1 MSGEPLFVLFAGM
14 IALMLLSVPLAFSIF
29 AVSAAVLLVYTDL
42 PLWQIMQRFFSGVD
56 SFVLTAIPFFL
67 LAGNLMNSGKITD
80 KLIHLSSVMVGHIRG
95 GLAHI
100 NVLVSL
106 LFGGIS
112 GSAVA
117 DTSGIGTIL
126 IPAMVK
132 KGYTASFAV
141 AVTATS
147 SVLGQI
153 IPPSLIMIVYA
164 STASVSVQAMFI
176 AGIVPGILLALS
188 MMIVSYV
195 YAVKYDYPREER
207 RTFRDFVRAIN
218 DSILIL
224 IMPIIII
231 GGVLSGV
238 FTATESAA
246 IAVLY
251 SLIITLFVDKTLEP
265 KDLVPIFINT
275 AKGTATTLLC
285 IGAATAFGYLLAYFR
300 GAEYVLRLLEAMN
313 LTQGGFIVFLILLFT
328 LVGMFMDATPAICI
342 FVPIIAP
349 IGTEMGLNGIH
360 MGMIICL
367 VMAFGLVTPPYGLC
381 LLLGCQ
387 IGRIAPPAV
396 FRDIVIFLL
405 AVLATL
411 FVVIFVPGLIL
422 WLPGLIVPQAVGG

>member
-1 MSGEPLFVLFAGM
+1 MSGAPIFVLFGGM
-14 IALMLLSVPLAFSIF
+14 VLLMLMSIPLAFSIF
-29 AVSAAVLLVYTDL
+29 AISTIVLLVFTDL

-80 KLIHLSSVMVGHIRG
+80 KLINLSSAMVGHIRG

-100 NVLVSL
+100 NVVVSL

-126 IPAMVK
+126 IPAMVR
-132 KGYTASFAV
+132 KGYTASFTV

-176 AGIVPGILLALS
+176 AGILPGILLGLS
-188 MMIVSYV
+188 MMLVSYI

-207 RTFRDFVRAIN
+207 KSFRDFIRAFN
-218 DSILIL
+218 DSVLIL
-224 IMPIIII
+224 VMPIIII

-265 KDLVPIFINT
+265 RDLIPIFINT
-275 AKGTATTLLC
+275 AKGTAATLFC

-300 GAEYVLRLLEAMN
+300 GAEYVLGLLNDMN
-313 LTQGGFIVFLILLFT
+313 LSQSGFIAFLIVLFT
-328 LVGMFMDATPAICI
+328 VIGMFMDATPAICI

-349 IGTEMGLNGIH
+349 IGAQMGLNGIH
-360 MGMIICL
+360 MGMIVCL
-367 VMAFGLVTPPYGLC
+367 TMAFGLVTPPYGLC

-387 IGRIAPPAV
+387 IGKISPPAV
-396 FRDIVIFLL
+396 FRDLCVFLG
-405 AVLATL
+405 AVVVTL
-411 FVVIFVPGLIL
+411 LIVIFVPGLIL
-422 WLPGLIVPQAVGG
+422 WLPGLMVPQAVG

>member
-1 MSGEPLFVLFAGM
+1 M
-14 IALMLLSVPLAFSIF
+14 IALMLLSIPLAFSIF
-29 AVSAAVLLVYTDL
+29 AASAMVLLIYTDL
-42 PLWQIMQRFFSGVD
+42 PLWQLMQRFFTGVD

-67 LAGNLMNSGKITD
+67 LAGNLMNSGKLTD
-80 KLIHLSSVMVGHIRG
+80 KLLDLSSALVGHIRG

-100 NVLVSL
+100 NVVCSL
-106 LFGGIS
+106 FFGGIS

-117 DTSGIGTIL
+117 DTAGEGSII

-132 KGYTASFAV
+132 AGYTPSFTV
-141 AVTATS
+141 AVTVTS

-164 STASVSVQAMFI
+164 STASVSIQALFL
-176 AGIVPGILLALS
+176 AGIIPGILLGIS
-188 MMIVSYV
+188 MMIVSYI
-195 YAVKYDYPREER
+195 YAVKYDYPREKR
-207 RTFRDFVRAIN
+207 KTFKE
-218 DSILIL
+218 ILISVRNAL
-224 IMPIIII
+224 SVLALPFIIL

-251 SLIITLFVDKTLEP
+251 SLVITLFVDKTLKP
-265 KDLVPIFINT
+265 KDLMPIFINT

-300 GAEYVLRLLEAMN
+300 GAEYVLQLLEAMN
-313 LTQGGFIVFLILLFT
+313 LTQSGFIVFLIVLFT
-328 LVGMFMDATPAICI
+328 LIGMFMDATPAICI

-349 IGTEMGLNGIH
+349 IGIAMGLNGIH

-396 FRDIVIFLL
+396 FRDLGVFLFAVLITLLIVIFIP
-405 AVLATL
+405 T
-411 FVVIFVPGLIL
+411 LIL